1 MITCDIT
8 LKELESLRK
17 LCGEQ
22 EVYFHRKFTQ
32 HSLAQNKEL
41 SLIMKTKSSNCKKLR
56 YKLTDII
63 DNELERI
70 INSVSV
76 NTKGT

>member
-8 LKELESLRK
+8 LKELETLRK

-32 HSLAQNKEL
+32 HSHAQNKEL

-70 INSVSV
+70 INDV
-76 NTKGT
+76 NPTNKE

>member
-32 HSLAQNKEL
+32 HSQAQNKEL

-63 DNELERI
+63 DNELARI
-70 INSVSV
+70 IEDTLSPPPC
-76 NTKGT
+76 K

>member
-32 HSLAQNKEL
+32 HSHADNKEL

-70 INSVSV
+70 INDV
-76 NTKGT
+76 NPTNKE